1 MCCQS
6 IGDVVERKPPF
17 SQLYGLLLWSLFYMD
32 SNSPPVLNALLS
44 WHNSSSIWFIIPPF
58 STTNALLDCNKVS
71 DFIHTLSNNHS
82 AISFRVSPNA
92 AGSHKHPISPRIRNN
107 HDSPAICSH
116 SPISSARIT
125 PLSWTQSN
133 SRNNDESSHG
143 IMNTRI
149 QEYCLLISPT
159 HLQPIPTFNT
169 TIEHGFEV
177 SFFSWSFRG
186 NPLYPQRNGCF
197 GKAQPFTFALRFL
210 QFTMQV
216 IRLFQ

>member
-1 MCCQS
+1 MIPFTHFQTITLPS
-6 IGDVVERKPPF
+6 RFEWVHMLPAAINIQFLHEYATIMALPTIG
-17 SQLYGLLLWSLFYMD
+17 
-32 SNSPPVLNALLS
+32 
-44 WHNSSSIWFIIPPF
+44 
-58 STTNALLDCNKVS
+58 
-71 DFIHTLSNNHS
+71 
-82 AISFRVSPNA
+82 
-92 AGSHKHPISPRIRNN
+92 
-107 HDSPAICSH
+107 SH

-125 PLSWTQSN
+125 PLSWSWSN
-133 SRNNDESSHG
+133 SRNNNESSHG

-149 QEYCLLISPT
+149 QEYCLLTSPT

-169 TIEHGFEV
+169 TIELGFEV

-216 IRLFQ
+216 FRLFQ